1 MKIACVQ
8 LNIIWENKQENFN
21 KAEKLISEA
30 ANKRAEL
37 VCLPELFSTG
47 FTMNAERFAEKIPG
61 ASSRFLEDQAKRHK
75 IYVIGGLIEKVEG
88 KPRNACIV
96 LNQKGELISKY
107 YKMHP
112 FSLGKE
118 DENYDKGNEISLF
131 GMANVKASTFICYD
145 LRFPEL
151 FSAAAE
157 RGAKIIFV
165 IANWPSSRREHWKIL
180 LRTRAIENQIFVVG
194 VNRVG
199 SAPIADYM
207 GDSMI
212 IDPSGKV
219 IIERSNAEEIIIGDI
234 EAKDVEKVRKEF
246 PFFKDRRPELY
257 KTLY

>member
-21 KAEKLISEA
+21 KVEKLIREA
-30 ANKRAEL
+30 VDKGVEL

-47 FTMNAERFAEKIPG
+47 FTMNSEKFAETIPG
-61 ASSRFLEDQAKRHK
+61 ATSRFLADQAKRYRIH
-75 IYVIGGLIEKVEG
+75 VIGGLIEKIKT
-88 KPRNACIV
+88 KPRNTCIV
-96 LNQKGELISKY
+96 LNPKGRLILRY
-107 YKMHP
+107 YKIHP

-118 DENYDKGNEISLF
+118 DKNYDKGNKISLF
-131 GMANVKASTFICYD
+131 EMDGVTASALICYD

-157 RGAKIIFV
+157 KGAKLIFV
-165 IANWPSSRREHWKIL
+165 IANWPLSRREHWKIL
-180 LRTRAIENQIFVVG
+180 LRARAIENQIFIVG

-199 SAPIADYM
+199 SAPIADYT
-207 GDSMI
+207 GDSAI
-212 IDPSGKV
+212 IDPLGNV
-219 IIERSNAEEIIIGDI
+219 IARDSNTEEIIIGDI
-234 EAKDVEKVRKEF
+234 EGKDVGKVRKEF